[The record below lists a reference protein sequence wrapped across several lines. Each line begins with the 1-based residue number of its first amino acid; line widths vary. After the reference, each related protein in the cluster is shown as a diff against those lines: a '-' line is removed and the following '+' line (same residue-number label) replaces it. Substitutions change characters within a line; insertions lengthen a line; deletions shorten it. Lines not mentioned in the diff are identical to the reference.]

1 VVALDVPENLLVYL
15 VMTRIDKN
23 SQIGSPLLRVQLGLV
38 EVDAYTL
45 FLLIQNVIV
54 FIQHDYFSLL
64 LVELV
69 IVGPELQN
77 TLNKDAHVDLAGLE
91 ERETV
96 V

>member
-1 VVALDVPENLLVYL
+1 MVALDVPENLLVYL
-15 VMTRIDKN
+15 VMTRIDKH
-23 SQIGSPLLRVQLGLV
+23 SQIGRPLLRVQLGLV

-64 LVELV
+64 LVEVV
-69 IVGPELQN
+69 IVGPELQD
-77 TLNKDAHVDLAGLE
+77 TLNKDADVDLAGLE